1 MRLFEIAD
9 GIEGF
14 RKYRFAE
21 QLRAAALSI
30 TNKIAEGSGSVSD
43 AQFRNF
49 LKILPPVGVRVRQHG
64 LALLTQRAPRRK

>member
-14 RKYRFAE
+14 RKYRFAK